1 MVPCQSKQRISISP
15 NPTIR
20 RSVNLTLAPIRSYSR
35 QRRQFWTLDEILDL
49 REEKIVESL
58 VIGLYYVYNFLKGVR
73 DVSDVLLLHNL
84 MGWLIKDIIVILV
97 G

>member
-1 MVPCQSKQRISISP
+1 MVPCQSKQRIRISP

-20 RSVNLTLAPIRSYSR
+20 RSINLTLASIRSYSR
-35 QRRQFWTLDEILDL
+35 QGRQFGTLDEVLDL
-49 REEKIVESL
+49 REEKIVEAL

-84 MGWLIKDIIVILV
+84 MG
-97 G
+97 